1 MACRRGARGF
11 AHRRFRGR
19 GDRFADRRQGSRR
32 HLRAAVRSRVHR
44 AGCDRQHADH
54 GHAPS
59 LHRPGR
65 SRCLQD
71 AALEHRGR
79 GSALPRRGWSL
90 GCGLVSS
97 RPASRG
103 DHRGDGRRRP
113 CGGGRVVEHPG
124 RVEGVLQDQRDHHVA
139 DAQLRRRPPSH
150 LSDLR
155 QPFVLARAG
164 HFQRESVSTGQA
176 AAGCRDVADIR
187 PRGRR
192 DSIRLLAR
200 IDRSLGVVA
209 LLSVHKL
216 RLPGARAG
224 GFAFGG
230 AIRGHQDAKGR
241 GRDDGSLRSAGRRW
255 RGKRDRRFP
264 PRPRPARPAAGGFR
278 LCGNRGRGAG
288 AIQPV
293 RRGGGRVFSRRP
305 GQCGLQPAKARLS
318 RGVGRGPAGDGPVL
332 PTRRGAAPPPPGL
345 PQGPPFRRALLNVN
359 DNIVVV
365 LAASAIFYGTPLVF
379 AAMGELLAE
388 RSGVLNLGVEGMMLT
403 GAVTA
408 FWAVQHLGGPDWLV
422 LLLAT
427 MIGGLAALA
436 VSVIHAVLVVGLRA
450 NQIVSGLALTI
461 FAGATGLSSYVGNV
475 ARLGGQPAHHE
486 YTPINV
492 LGLADVPV
500 LGPIL
505 FHPNPLVYASWALVL
520 VALAYLHR
528 TRTGLHVRAVGE
540 SPQTADVMGID
551 VARYRY
557 AHTLAG
563 GLLAGVGGAYF
574 SLAITPNW
582 IDGMTSGAGWIAIA
596 LVIFAFWRPELTLAG
611 ASLFGLFS
619 SLGFVL
625 QARQVHLPPEVFAS
639 LPYLMTVV
647 VLVAVSTGWARQR
660 LGPPARPG
668 TPHLRGERSAAAPA
682 HGPRGTSN
690 GGLS

>member
-1 MACRRGARGF
+1 M
-11 AHRRFRGR
+11 
-19 GDRFADRRQGSRR
+19 
-32 HLRAAVRSRVHR
+32 
-44 AGCDRQHADH
+44 
-54 GHAPS
+54 
-59 LHRPGR
+59 
-65 SRCLQD
+65 
-71 AALEHRGR
+71 
-79 GSALPRRGWSL
+79 
-90 GCGLVSS
+90 
-97 RPASRG
+97 
-103 DHRGDGRRRP
+103 
-113 CGGGRVVEHPG
+113 
-124 RVEGVLQDQRDHHVA
+124 
-139 DAQLRRRPPSH
+139 
-150 LSDLR
+150 
-155 QPFVLARAG
+155 
-164 HFQRESVSTGQA
+164 
-176 AAGCRDVADIR
+176 
-187 PRGRR
+187 
-192 DSIRLLAR
+192 
-200 IDRSLGVVA
+200 
-209 LLSVHKL
+209 
-216 RLPGARAG
+216 
-224 GFAFGG
+224 
-230 AIRGHQDAKGR
+230 
-241 GRDDGSLRSAGRRW
+241 
-255 RGKRDRRFP
+255 
-264 PRPRPARPAAGGFR
+264 
-278 LCGNRGRGAG
+278 
-288 AIQPV
+288 
-293 RRGGGRVFSRRP
+293 
-305 GQCGLQPAKARLS
+305 
-318 RGVGRGPAGDGPVL
+318 
-332 PTRRGAAPPPPGL
+332 
-345 PQGPPFRRALLNVN
+345 NVN
-359 DNIVVV
+359 DSIVVV

-408 FWAVQHLGGPDWLV
+408 FWAVQHLSGPDWLV

-486 YTPINV
+486 YTAINV
-492 LGLADVPV
+492 FGLADVPV

-505 FHPNPLVYASWALVL
+505 FHQNALVYASWALVL

-611 ASLFGLFS
+611 AYLFGLFS

-660 LGPPARPG
+660 LGAPAALG
-668 TPHLRGERSAAAPA
+668 TPYVREER
-682 HGPRGTSN
+682 
-690 GGLS
+690 

>member
-1 MACRRGARGF
+1 M
-11 AHRRFRGR
+11 
-19 GDRFADRRQGSRR
+19 
-32 HLRAAVRSRVHR
+32 
-44 AGCDRQHADH
+44 
-54 GHAPS
+54 
-59 LHRPGR
+59 
-65 SRCLQD
+65 
-71 AALEHRGR
+71 
-79 GSALPRRGWSL
+79 
-90 GCGLVSS
+90 
-97 RPASRG
+97 
-103 DHRGDGRRRP
+103 
-113 CGGGRVVEHPG
+113 
-124 RVEGVLQDQRDHHVA
+124 
-139 DAQLRRRPPSH
+139 
-150 LSDLR
+150 
-155 QPFVLARAG
+155 
-164 HFQRESVSTGQA
+164 
-176 AAGCRDVADIR
+176 
-187 PRGRR
+187 
-192 DSIRLLAR
+192 
-200 IDRSLGVVA
+200 
-209 LLSVHKL
+209 
-216 RLPGARAG
+216 
-224 GFAFGG
+224 
-230 AIRGHQDAKGR
+230 
-241 GRDDGSLRSAGRRW
+241 
-255 RGKRDRRFP
+255 
-264 PRPRPARPAAGGFR
+264 
-278 LCGNRGRGAG
+278 
-288 AIQPV
+288 
-293 RRGGGRVFSRRP
+293 
-305 GQCGLQPAKARLS
+305 
-318 RGVGRGPAGDGPVL
+318 
-332 PTRRGAAPPPPGL
+332 
-345 PQGPPFRRALLNVN
+345 NVN
-359 DNIVVV
+359 DSIVVV

-408 FWAVQHLGGPDWLV
+408 FWAVQHLSGPDWLV

-486 YTPINV
+486 YTAINV
-492 LGLADVPV
+492 FGLADVPV

-505 FHPNPLVYASWALVL
+505 FHQNALVYASWALVL

-611 ASLFGLFS
+611 AYLFGLFS

-647 VLVAVSTGWARQR
+647 VLVAVSTGWAKQR
-660 LGPPARPG
+660 LGAPAALG
-668 TPHLRGERSAAAPA
+668 TPYVREER
-682 HGPRGTSN
+682 
-690 GGLS
+690 